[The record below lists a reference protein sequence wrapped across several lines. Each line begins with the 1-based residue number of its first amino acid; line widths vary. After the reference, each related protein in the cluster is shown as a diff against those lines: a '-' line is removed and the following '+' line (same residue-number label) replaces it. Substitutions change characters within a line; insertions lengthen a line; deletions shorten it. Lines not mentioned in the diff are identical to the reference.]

1 MVPRV
6 PKVLM
11 MLMAMVVVMETM
23 IVSAMLL
30 MWDAC
35 QQSGAD
41 CWPNVQTCHLGIL
54 AILLIMLTRW
64 HWWYWS
70 WWLGWWWSWWWGWW
84 WWCWYSRCYWWRG
97 EASVWC
103 WLEPQLGES
112 RAWLGLEGGEG
123 REISVENCKS
133 QNNDFAKFRTT
144 KNTSKLGFKW
154 KKKHTTIL
162 TTKYM

>member
-11 MLMAMVVVMETM
+11 MLMAMVVVVVMETM
-23 IVSAMLL
+23 IVSAVLL

-112 RAWLGLEGGEG
+112 RAWLGLEGGE
-123 REISVENCKS
+123 RFPSKI
-133 QNNDFAKFRTT
+133 AKAKIMILQSSEQRKTQVSWVSSE
-144 KNTSKLGFKW
+144 KRNTQQ
-154 KKKHTTIL
+154 
-162 TTKYM
+162 Y